1 MLAIC
6 PQVAPVALCLRCCL
20 LFEYYCGPLSRLSC
34 AIYICPQALPLPKN
48 FLRLIRH
55 PTSNNK
61 YTEKYFCLNLSALK
75 LPYQQIG
82 KVRNQVVRTKSP
94 AMAYIRDGDDLADVN
109 QNDAEF

>member
-1 MLAIC
+1 MLAIY

-20 LFEYYCGPLSRLSC
+20 LFGYYCGPRWRLNC
-34 AIYICPQALPLPKN
+34 AIYIYLQALPLPKN

-82 KVRNQVVRTKSP
+82 KVRNQAVRTKSP
-94 AMAYIRDGDDLADVN
+94 ATACIRDEGDLAGVN
-109 QNDAEF
+109 QNGVEF